1 MSGDYNTP
9 EWRRLSAL
17 ITTGATCARC
27 GASENLH
34 AHHKVPRAL
43 GGTDTV
49 ANLVALCASCH
60 PRVEA
65 VTRLVA
71 GLDRVRTPPA
81 RSPGAMSLAA
91 ALAAQREKP
100 AATAPSTPGRSAL
113 AQLLGSMPPSPSTP
127 TPGKSRLAQLLA
139 NPPRRSPGAK
149 R

>member
-1 MSGDYNTP
+1 MSGNYNTP

-17 ITTGATCARC
+17 VTTDATCARC
-27 GASENLH
+27 GTSENLH

-65 VTRLVA
+65 VTRLVT

-81 RSPGAMSLAA
+81 RSPGAWSLAA
-91 ALAAQREKP
+91 ALAAQRDKP
-100 AATAPSTPGRSAL
+100 TATAPPPTGHSAL
-113 AQLLGSMPPSPSTP
+113 AQLLGSMPPSPSTR
-127 TPGKSRLAQLLA
+127 TPEGSRLAQLLA
-139 NPPRRSPGAK
+139 NPPK
-149 R
+149 RQSQR